1 MKLMRTLALLALP
14 LALGAQAQAASEAPA
29 DYPSRPIRLIVGFSA
44 GGATDISARLFAKYM
59 GDALGQSVVVE
70 NRAGAAGTLS
80 ADIVSHSAPDGY
92 TLLYTTS
99 SIHGISPNIYPKLNW
114 DPIKDFAPIALV
126 AKYPQTLLVN
136 NDLPAKTLGDLV
148 ALVKRNPGKYS
159 YASAGTGGTQHLA
172 AALLASAA
180 GLDMV
185 HIPYKG
191 MSAAYPDLMAG
202 RVQLMFE
209 NAPSALPFVQRGS
222 VRALAVSSAQRLP
235 ALPEVPT
242 VAESGYPGFEV
253 VAWSGFVAP
262 AGTPQPVIDKLNA
275 AILKASQAPELKAW
289 LVESG
294 SPTDLVG
301 PPAKFGEFLK
311 HELAFW
317 KKAVDISGAKAE

>member
-1 MKLMRTLALLALP
+1 MKLMRTLALALLP
-14 LALGAQAQAASEAPA
+14 LAFCAQAAPEAA
-29 DYPSRPIRLIVGFSA
+29 GGYPSHPIRLVVGFSA
-44 GGATDISARLFAKYM
+44 GGATDVSARLFAKYM
-59 GDALGQSVVVE
+59 GDVLGQPVVVE

-80 ADIVSHSAPDGY
+80 ADVVAHSPADGY

-99 SIHGISPNIYPKLNW
+99 SIHGISPNIYSRLGW
-114 DPIKDFAPIALV
+114 DPLRDFAPIALV

-136 NDLPAKTLGDLV
+136 NDVPAGTLAELV
-148 ALVKRNPGKYS
+148 ALVERSPGKYS
-159 YASAGTGGTQHLA
+159 YASAGSGGTQHLA

-180 GLDMV
+180 GMDMV
-185 HIPYKG
+185 HVPYKG

-209 NAPSALPFVQRGS
+209 NAPSALPFVQRGA
-222 VRALAVSSAQRLP
+222 VRALAVSSAGRLP
-235 ALPEVPT
+235 ALPDVPT

-262 AGTPQPVIDKLNA
+262 AGTPRPVIDTLNA

-317 KKAVDISGAKAE
+317 KKAVEISGAKVE